1 MTMKSKTME
10 FDACIVNY
18 NYGSG
23 SLTIEAKND
32 RDHPDNKGAIV
43 LKGSGLQ
50 DLREALEDI
59 GQQVPDSSRRNRLP
73 HD

>member
-10 FDACIVNY
+10 FDACIVTY

-32 RDHPDNKGAIV
+32 RAHPDNKGAIV

-50 DLREALEDI
+50 DLREALEGI